1 MPWRHDE
8 QEEIPAPCWL
18 ITLHFAMQKQWD
30 CSKTTPRCRKKIS
43 YIIER
48 TRLFCVLKC
57 SGGHTLFK
65 LLLGVT
71 VNKNKVAPTV
81 LGKIIDQA
89 FTYLHGSFVK
99 SHHVFCQYVNGDEC
113 LSSFLPYLSVLFI
126 RSPSS
131 HFCSRFI
138 RQPMIAPSRFNN
150 VEKIDGIDMMRRPSG
165 NQVWSQSI

>member
-30 CSKTTPRCRKKIS
+30 CSKTTARYRKKIS

-57 SGGHTLFK
+57 SGGPTLFK

-113 LSSFLPYLSVLFI
+113 LSSFLAYRKCTVYSFAVFTFLLSLHPATYDCTVALSRCTTCRKL
-126 RSPSS
+126 RS
-131 HFCSRFI
+131 
-138 RQPMIAPSRFNN
+138 
-150 VEKIDGIDMMRRPSG
+150 GYWGSG
-165 NQVWSQSI
+165 Q